1 MLTHSDKGKNRGR
14 IFNCDEFLSTLIQCL
29 ITFAAKIELMRKL
42 SMEELNRK
50 SVEEFKQSDKIP
62 VIAVLENIRSAYN
75 VGSIFRTADA
85 FLLEAIYICGYTA
98 HPPHKEIKKTALGA
112 DETVHWKH
120 FKNIGEAIE
129 VLKDEGYAIYAVEQ
143 AQNSIQLNGFDRK
156 NKKLAVILG
165 NEVTGV
171 EQTTI
176 EQCDGCIEIPQL
188 GMKHS
193 LNVSVAAGV
202 VLWELVRREI
212 AKEVKQ

>member
-1 MLTHSDKGKNRGR
+1 
-14 IFNCDEFLSTLIQCL
+14 
-29 ITFAAKIELMRKL
+29 MRKL

-50 SVEEFKQSDKIP
+50 SVEEFRQSDKVP

-98 HPPHKEIKKTALGA
+98 YPPHKEIKKTALGA
-112 DETVHWKH
+112 DETVRWKH
-120 FKNIGEAIE
+120 FKNVQDCLAELRA
-129 VLKDEGYAIYAVEQ
+129 KGYNLFAVEQ
-143 AQNSIQLNGFDRK
+143 AVDSYTLNEFTTTE
-156 NKKLAVILG
+156 KLAVIFG

-171 EQTTI
+171 EQSTI

-193 LNVSVAAGV
+193 LNVSVAAGI
-202 VLWELVRREI
+202 VLWELVRERI
-212 AKEVKQ
+212 KA

>member
-1 MLTHSDKGKNRGR
+1 M
-14 IFNCDEFLSTLIQCL
+14 
-29 ITFAAKIELMRKL
+29 A
-42 SMEELNRK
+42 ELNRK
-50 SVEEFKQSDKIP
+50 SVEEFKGSDKMPI
-62 VIAVLENIRSAYN
+62 VVVLENIRSAYN

-85 FLLEAIYICGYTA
+85 FLLESIYICGYTA

-120 FKNIGEAIE
+120 FKHISEA
-129 VLKDEGYAIYAVEQ
+129 LKELKNDGFTIYAVEQ
-143 AQNSIQLNGFDRK
+143 AANSIQLNQFSQLNQK
-156 NKKLAVILG
+156 IAVIFG

-171 EQTTI
+171 EQSTM

-202 VLWELVRREI
+202 VLWELVRTVI
-212 AKEVKQ
+212 GQDLKE

>member
-1 MLTHSDKGKNRGR
+1 
-14 IFNCDEFLSTLIQCL
+14 
-29 ITFAAKIELMRKL
+29 MRKL

-50 SVEEFKQSDKIP
+50 SVEEFKQSDKMP
-62 VIAVLENIRSAYN
+62 VVVVLENIRSAYN
-75 VGSIFRTADA
+75 VGSMFRTADA

-98 HPPHKEIKKTALGA
+98 CPPHKEIKKTALGA

-120 FKNIGEAIE
+120 FKNVHEAME
-129 VLKDEGYAIYAVEQ
+129 ELKSHGYTIYAVEQ
-143 AQNSIQLNGFDRK
+143 AQNSIPLNQFSQPDQK
-156 NKKLAVILG
+156 VAVIFG

-171 EQTTI
+171 EQSTI

-202 VLWELVRREI
+202 VLWELVR
-212 AKEVKQ
+212 AKIGADFKD